1 MRILIAPN
9 AFKHAL
15 SADEV
20 ARAIRDGLSQS
31 TLSHESILFPI
42 GDGGDGTGKLLTTHL
57 NGEWLYAVVHDPIRT
72 KIQAGFGWINESST
86 AVIEMAEAS
95 GLRLMTK
102 NQLDPMR
109 SNSYGTGE
117 LIRAALDLKATKI
130 FLCVGG
136 TATIDGACGILRA
149 LGVHFLD
156 ARNETLEDLPKELS
170 RLNSL
175 DLSQL
180 DKRIHNCSIQILCD
194 VDNPMLGNRGAAKI
208 FGPQK
213 GANEKDIVILDS
225 LLTKLNDVIRLTT
238 GKEIGHVTRGGAAGG
253 VAAAL
258 HGILGAQLVSGID
271 YFLAITQFEQALKNI
286 DIVITGE
293 GSIDEQTLQ
302 GKGPMGVAVLAK
314 KKGIKVI
321 GMAGQAPTKNLDL
334 FKPYFDLIMPI
345 TDKSVE
351 LTEALKNTGANL
363 IKAARKIGNMI
374 ADSTTKLDNDLA

>member
-15 SADEV
+15 PADEV
-20 ARAIRDGLSQS
+20 AEAISEGLSQS
-31 TLSHESILFPI
+31 ALSHESILFPI
-42 GDGGDGTGKLLTTHL
+42 GDGGDGTGKLLTAHL
-57 NGEWLYAVVHDPIRT
+57 NGEWLHAVVHDPIAR
-72 KIQAGFGWINESST
+72 KIQAGFGWVKESST

-95 GLRLMTK
+95 GLRLMKK
-102 NQLDPMR
+102 NELDPMR

-117 LIRAALDLKATKI
+117 MINAALNLKATKI

-156 ARNETLEDLPKELS
+156 ERNETLEDLPKELS

-175 DLSQL
+175 DLSRL
-180 DKRIHNCSIQILCD
+180 DKRIYNCSIEILCD
-194 VDNPMLGNRGAAKI
+194 VDNPMLGNNGAAKT

-213 GANEKDIVILDS
+213 GADEKNIAVLESS
-225 LLTKLNDVIRLTT
+225 LSKLNDVIRLAT
-238 GKEIGHVTRGGAAGG
+238 GKEIGYATRGGAAGG
-253 VAAAL
+253 VAAVL
-258 HGILGAQLVSGID
+258 KGVLGAQLVSGID
-271 YFLAITQFEQALKNI
+271 RFLTIALFEQALDNV
-286 DIVITGE
+286 DLVVTGE

-302 GKGPMGVAVLAK
+302 GKGPKGVAELAK
-314 KKGIKVI
+314 KKGIRVI
-321 GMAGQAPTKNLDL
+321 GMAGQVPTKNLDL

-345 TDKSVE
+345 TDQSAE
-351 LTEALKNTGANL
+351 LTEALKDTRENL

-374 ADSTTKLDNDLA
+374 ADGTT